1 MLQAGAEVDAKNAYG
16 STPLHVACAAR
27 ASPACMSLVEAGADV
42 NAVNNG
48 GWTPLH
54 YAMRGG
60 EGCNDPA
67 LVEWL
72 VRRGGLLEF
81 GISSDS
87 RTPSPSWLTA
97 HSTGRSR

>member
-1 MLQAGAEVDAKNAYG
+1 LQLGLLLQAGAEVDAKNAYG

-27 ASPACMSLVEAGADV
+27 ASPACMALVQAGADV

-48 GWTPLH
+48 GWTALH
-54 YAMRGG
+54 YALRGG

-72 VRRGGLLEF
+72 VRRELRCE
-81 GISSDS
+81 IIMSSL
-87 RTPSPSWLTA
+87 WHLA
-97 HSTGRSR
+97 